1 MCLNPLSYEV
11 IVQIFLLQNLLT
23 HFFDVVTPGFYEYE
37 HYILKLSKYMQSGAV
52 GGICGQKVRLYKSVR
67 FTEV

>member
-1 MCLNPLSYEV
+1 
-11 IVQIFLLQNLLT
+11 LT

-52 GGICGQKVRLYKSVR
+52 SGICGQKVRLYKSVR